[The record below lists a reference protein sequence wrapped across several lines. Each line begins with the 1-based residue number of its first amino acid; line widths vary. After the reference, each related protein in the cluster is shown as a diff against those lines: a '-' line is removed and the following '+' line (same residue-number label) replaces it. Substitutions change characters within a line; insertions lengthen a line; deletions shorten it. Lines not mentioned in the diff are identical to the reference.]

1 MIFICPFDVFKKG
14 LHKYSFENICVEDT
28 SIKLKDDAVKI
39 FLCAGG
45 TADDVSDDLAAFLDY
60 ISGKTVNNRF
70 VNELDAAVEQAK
82 KHEEWRMEYM
92 TLLMRDQEMIKKGM
106 AEGSLEKGLT
116 VYYTLL
122 KRGFTKEDALA
133 IADIP
138 ESAVKDD
145 TQKDRSE

>member
-1 MIFICPFDVFKKG
+1 M
-14 LHKYSFENICVEDT
+14 HKYTFENICVEDT

-39 FLCAGG
+39 LLCAGG

-92 TLLMRDQEMIKKGM
+92 TLLMRDQEMIKKGI
-106 AEGSLEKGLT
+106 AEGIAKGKQKERN
-116 VYYTLL
+116 TLL
-122 KRGFTKEDALA
+122 EISNLLKEGKTGDELVKMGFDKDSVELALCLR
-133 IADIP
+133 
-138 ESAVKDD
+138 K
-145 TQKDRSE
+145 